1 MSMQKNMDWLRR
13 RGISDEIIKQSGIYT
28 GEHPFMGE
36 CFVIPVGTFNKY
48 RRNPFDKRTPKYLY
62 DAGSKITLYG
72 KEQLEH
78 TNDILITEGELDSL
92 VARSLAIPAVSS
104 TGGCMSF
111 QEEWVEW
118 FNKKNVTICFD
129 NDNAGAKGVVRMLK
143 FFPRAK
149 VALIPTFPN
158 VKDITD
164 YVMRGG
170 NLHELLQNAIHRENI
185 REDMEKRKAQWQDYY
200 FHEKFLEE
208 QETVRHSFVPIQND
222 EDRTD
227 IENARVYPI
236 SNLLKFIHNKTRCI
250 WHEEKTASLTYY
262 PKTNTVYCFGCGKH
276 GDAIDVYRTQ
286 TGRSFL
292 EALDNLH

>member
-1 MSMQKNMDWLRR
+1 MCFFFFFFLYVFLFIYFFFFFKQKTAYEIYQCDWS
-13 RGISDEIIKQSGIYT
+13 SDV
-28 GEHPFMGE
+28 
-36 CFVIPVGTFNKY
+36 C
-48 RRNPFDKRTPKYLY
+48 
-62 DAGSKITLYG
+62 
-72 KEQLEH
+72 
-78 TNDILITEGELDSL
+78 
-92 VARSLAIPAVSS
+92 SS
-104 TGGCMSF
+104 
-111 QEEWVEW
+111 
-118 FNKKNVTICFD
+118 D
-129 NDNAGAKGVVRMLK
+129 L
-143 FFPRAK
+143 